1 MASLST
7 LAEDIMHGIC
17 EYLTPRDIFQLTLT
31 QKRFATSFE
40 RSLLL
45 HRDLASQ
52 TYTAM
57 LAAIIRN
64 EVDRVEE
71 LLQLG
76 YEAKFACSRSLL
88 ACPAD
93 FDFPVNNLML
103 QAPSNVAIRRQGL
116 AALVIERLYR
126 PACDTHK
133 IWINY
138 SVLAHAILEDQVET
152 VRLLHKYGA
161 DLEKPLLQVFAFRGM
176 PADVD
181 HHISVLHLAS
191 SSAMIETLL
200 ELAPNIPIDK
210 DRFMRTEPLLLW
222 HVERGTDVRGLR
234 RLLEA
239 GAHVDG
245 ARPATQRIGFCQC
258 EQEDTLHVFLD
269 HKSPLEAAI
278 WNLDRDAVELLLEH
292 GASTVYPPNDT
303 GEATCLHEA
312 IRIFLLEHKPED
324 LEVSLQIFRLLL
336 DHGFDVN
343 HEYIEWAGWTPEGT
357 RLQPTGTRINLV
369 VDSLIYYASTEMFQ
383 LLLDAGADPFN
394 ASGVRPG
401 DKSYVVMLGLSSSVA
416 RLYPTNM
423 TEPERVSLQSAKL
436 KALIAKRAES
446 DPSGRDRRLL
456 FMAALEISRPSE
468 LHQVFKVLQK
478 VFGSFEEELSLLA
491 DTMGRVKMIPG
502 VLQESRQI
510 IEFLIRCRAPVNH
523 PNSDGETPLHV
534 AYTLSIASPLPI
546 GETDDLLA
554 WDVDEEQGFTVGWA
568 IGTNNFF
575 GHETINGFLGSI
587 ISAPAEAE
595 KRVRNANAIFDALI
609 QAGAAQNLLNEKGE
623 TAAMVMAQHDY
634 LDQALGEVSA
644 HDLLATSDFIAE
656 RRCGTGGDLS
666 VAPFR
671 TAITGL
677 AAHPPT
683 KIGKAPF
690 ARLSARSG
698 PTSVTALHLT
708 STALWRASLDILGI
722 SRGPLVISACFA
734 GLKDVAV
741 HLLSSNEHLSDF
753 NNHQSRLPAA
763 ESSAFTCDE
772 TRPECLACVKKGVKC
787 SGYERPVTF
796 RDVTTRAAESSRKFE
811 EARWAAL
818 RLEDER
824 RKRRRIGSIGEP
836 SPVARESSTPE
847 NITEMPARDDTLTA
861 PILAPMSPWHATNA
875 EGWLAGSFT
884 LPWSLFD
891 TSGASSAI
899 QDPPQQQQEVAR
911 PRDTSSGI
919 EQPTTFENS
928 ANRLMLASGVPN
940 SSAPV
945 AEAPSLA
952 LTTGWD
958 EFLVT
963 DRSSPGSSTSTS
975 SPLGE
980 PTADCQL
987 SIPLEEVLIQH
998 FDRNVLPLI
1007 PVALSFPNLFRQ
1019 SSCFRSAVLALSA
1032 SNIKLTQPL
1041 PIDPLVLRRVCDDS
1055 SVWIYYDT
1063 AVKGL
1068 QAQLQNVENYRG
1080 EELAGAALLLAYHE
1094 LEAGTALGIR
1104 NHATGLDAIASKLDF
1119 AASSIPD
1126 LFKAWRMLRYDV
1138 RFMMLP
1144 TRATCNVVDNYDVS
1158 SLLDPQLAIRD
1169 ILFRLHGLHARYAME
1184 ATFSQ
1189 DTTADGDS
1197 ASEKVALWLMSVLG
1211 RESDRRNVRLKDF
1224 HKENLT
1230 PDTILRQC
1238 DVFSHR
1244 LDNWHK
1250 GLCDH
1255 DMPVVNLGADSD
1267 LISGAT
1273 FETFVTYRFGDT
1285 RKALE
1290 YVIYLVCRMTCSY
1303 LRSLFDPSVQ
1313 SSGTDALAKVVLGI
1327 VCGMN
1332 MQQRQQFTVLRVDVL
1347 LRMAAG
1353 LSEGTNF
1360 ITTVLDYLLPRLISS
1375 GLTGPDIVAWVY
1387 LKSALEL
1394 ELRERRKGRAIR
1406 MTIDGVEEDCE
1417 MWQLVNRHPVAAF
1430 GDYNGKGYFRD
1441 CYVIECLG

>member
-7 LAEDIMHGIC
+7 LAEDIMHSIC

-57 LAAIIRN
+57 LAAIVRN

-71 LLQLG
+71 LLKLG
-76 YEAKFACSRSLL
+76 YEAKFACSRSVL

-126 PACDTHK
+126 PVCDTHK

-152 VRLLHKYGA
+152 VKLLHKHGA

-176 PADVD
+176 PVDVD
-181 HHISVLHLAS
+181 HQISVLHLAS

-210 DRFMRTEPLLLW
+210 DRFMHTEPLLLW

-258 EQEDTLHVFLD
+258 EQEDTMHVFLD

-369 VDSLIYYASTEMFQ
+369 VDSLIYYASTEMLQ

-491 DTMGRVKMIPG
+491 DTMGRLKMIPG

-510 IEFLIRCRAPVNH
+510 IEFLIRCGAPVNH

-575 GHETINGFLGSI
+575 GHETINGFLSSI

-595 KRVRNANAIFDALI
+595 KR
-609 QAGAAQNLLNEKGE
+609 
-623 TAAMVMAQHDY
+623 
-634 LDQALGEVSA
+634 
-644 HDLLATSDFIAE
+644 
-656 RRCGTGGDLS
+656 
-666 VAPFR
+666 
-671 TAITGL
+671 
-677 AAHPPT
+677 
-683 KIGKAPF
+683 
-690 ARLSARSG
+690 
-698 PTSVTALHLT
+698 
-708 STALWRASLDILGI
+708 
-722 SRGPLVISACFA
+722 
-734 GLKDVAV
+734 
-741 HLLSSNEHLSDF
+741 
-753 NNHQSRLPAA
+753 
-763 ESSAFTCDE
+763 CDE

-818 RLEDER
+818 RREDER
-824 RKRRRIGSIGEP
+824 RKRRRIGSTGEP
-836 SPVARESSTPE
+836 SPAPRESSTPG
-847 NITEMPARDDTLTA
+847 NIIELPARNDTLTA
-861 PILAPMSPWHATNA
+861 PVPAPMPPWHSTNA

-891 TSGASSAI
+891 TSGAFSAV
-899 QDPPQQQQEVAR
+899 QDSPQGVQETVR
-911 PRDTSSGI
+911 PRNASS
-919 EQPTTFENS
+919 ELELPASLEDS

-940 SSAPV
+940 ISAS
-945 AEAPSLA
+945 AGEAPSPA

-963 DRSSPGSSTSTS
+963 DGSSPGSSTSTS

-980 PTADCQL
+980 PTVDCQL

-1189 DTTADGDS
+1189 DATADGNS

-1250 GLCDH
+1250 GLCTH

-1313 SSGTDALAKVVLGI
+1313 SSGTDALAKVILGI

>member
-623 TAAMVMAQHDY
+623 TAAMVMAQHGRIQLPPSPGSDSERIVGDEIKSDSAQTDDVVANAFAIWRQFQQ
-634 LDQALGEVSA
+634 LALGE
-644 HDLLATSDFIAE
+644 
-656 RRCGTGGDLS
+656 
-666 VAPFR
+666 
-671 TAITGL
+671 
-677 AAHPPT
+677 
-683 KIGKAPF
+683 
-690 ARLSARSG
+690 
-698 PTSVTALHLT
+698 
-708 STALWRASLDILGI
+708 
-722 SRGPLVISACFA
+722 
-734 GLKDVAV
+734 
-741 HLLSSNEHLSDF
+741 
-753 NNHQSRLPAA
+753 
-763 ESSAFTCDE
+763 
-772 TRPECLACVKKGVKC
+772 
-787 SGYERPVTF
+787 
-796 RDVTTRAAESSRKFE
+796 
-811 EARWAAL
+811 
-818 RLEDER
+818 
-824 RKRRRIGSIGEP
+824 
-836 SPVARESSTPE
+836 
-847 NITEMPARDDTLTA
+847 
-861 PILAPMSPWHATNA
+861 
-875 EGWLAGSFT
+875 AGS
-884 LPWSLFD
+884 S
-891 TSGASSAI
+891 
-899 QDPPQQQQEVAR
+899 
-911 PRDTSSGI
+911 
-919 EQPTTFENS
+919 
-928 ANRLMLASGVPN
+928 
-940 SSAPV
+940 
-945 AEAPSLA
+945 
-952 LTTGWD
+952 
-958 EFLVT
+958 
-963 DRSSPGSSTSTS
+963 
-975 SPLGE
+975 
-980 PTADCQL
+980 
-987 SIPLEEVLIQH
+987 
-998 FDRNVLPLI
+998 
-1007 PVALSFPNLFRQ
+1007 
-1019 SSCFRSAVLALSA
+1019 
-1032 SNIKLTQPL
+1032 
-1041 PIDPLVLRRVCDDS
+1041 
-1055 SVWIYYDT
+1055 
-1063 AVKGL
+1063 
-1068 QAQLQNVENYRG
+1068 
-1080 EELAGAALLLAYHE
+1080 
-1094 LEAGTALGIR
+1094 
-1104 NHATGLDAIASKLDF
+1104 
-1119 AASSIPD
+1119 
-1126 LFKAWRMLRYDV
+1126 
-1138 RFMMLP
+1138 
-1144 TRATCNVVDNYDVS
+1144 
-1158 SLLDPQLAIRD
+1158 
-1169 ILFRLHGLHARYAME
+1169 
-1184 ATFSQ
+1184 
-1189 DTTADGDS
+1189 
-1197 ASEKVALWLMSVLG
+1197 
-1211 RESDRRNVRLKDF
+1211 
-1224 HKENLT
+1224 
-1230 PDTILRQC
+1230 
-1238 DVFSHR
+1238 
-1244 LDNWHK
+1244 
-1250 GLCDH
+1250 
-1255 DMPVVNLGADSD
+1255 
-1267 LISGAT
+1267 
-1273 FETFVTYRFGDT
+1273 
-1285 RKALE
+1285 
-1290 YVIYLVCRMTCSY
+1290 
-1303 LRSLFDPSVQ
+1303 
-1313 SSGTDALAKVVLGI
+1313 
-1327 VCGMN
+1327 
-1332 MQQRQQFTVLRVDVL
+1332 
-1347 LRMAAG
+1347 
-1353 LSEGTNF
+1353 
-1360 ITTVLDYLLPRLISS
+1360 
-1375 GLTGPDIVAWVY
+1375 
-1387 LKSALEL
+1387 
-1394 ELRERRKGRAIR
+1394 
-1406 MTIDGVEEDCE
+1406 
-1417 MWQLVNRHPVAAF
+1417 
-1430 GDYNGKGYFRD
+1430 
-1441 CYVIECLG
+1441 